1 MIFQQCSI
9 AGIVYKGDGKM
20 PEGTLPADTKHVEG
34 PGSQGLTAK
43 VSGSDAGTA
52 IGDSSSA
59 ESPLKDVVKDDASV
73 KGDDSGEVKVK
84 LPKEVLAPFHSDD
97 LDRALEDHDAEG
109 FTQVAGFFTNLALCH
124 TAMAQETDGV
134 IEYTAQSP
142 DESALVQAAA
152 DVGFVFKGKDRNILR
167 MRAPGSDVDDQYE
180 LLEVLEFT
188 SARKRMSVI
197 LRKLDDEGK
206 LFLLIKGADN
216 VIFERLAPGLDGVKQ
231 KTNSDLEMF
240 ASEGLRTLCLAYRMI
255 SEDEY
260 ATWAHAY
267 HDALTSLDD
276 REGKIADVSAQLEHS
291 LTLLGATAIE
301 DKLQDG
307 VPETIADLKRAGIK
321 VWVATGDKLET
332 AIAIG
337 YSTNLL
343 ANDSNL
349 IIVRGGAYGTP
360 NSAYDQMRSAIE
372 QFFGPEIVQDVNYHP
387 PDLERPAAR
396 RSLSGGRPSFHRNR
410 SSNAQPKPLTRTVSG
425 LSDLVGDDNGQRPG
439 GYSLVIEGSAL
450 THVRTSPCRWS
461 VSRD

>member
-20 PEGTLPADTKHVEG
+20 PEGTLPADTVHVEG
-34 PGSQGLTAK
+34 PGSQGLTVK
-43 VSGSDAGTA
+43 VSGSDNGTA
-52 IGDSSSA
+52 IGDSSSS
-59 ESPLKDVVKDDASV
+59 EHPLKDVAKDDTSV
-73 KGDDSGEVKVK
+73 KGDDDGEVKVK

-124 TAMAQETDGV
+124 TAMAAENDGV

-152 DVGFVFKGKDRNILR
+152 DVGFVFKGKDRNVLR

-216 VIFERLAPGLDGVKQ
+216 VIFDRLAPGLDEIKQ
-231 KTNSDLEMF
+231 KTNADLEMF

-255 SEDEY
+255 SEEEY
-260 ATWAHAY
+260 STWARNY

-387 PDLERPAAR
+387 PDLERPTSR
-396 RSLSGGRPSFHRNR
+396 RSLSGGRPSFQRNR
-410 SSNAQPKPLTRTVSG
+410 SSNAQPKPLQRTVSG
-425 LSDLVGDDNGQRPG
+425 LSDLVGDDNGRRPG

-450 THVRTSPCRWS
+450 THVRRCLR
-461 VSRD
+461 